1 MIVTLRPAHV
11 KYPVGNELDTDIDA
25 NKAGPAGALWAGLKS
40 RAGLTFG
47 GLAPLRA
54 LPAPEQN
61 GLVNIVML
69 FPPFLPRAAT

>member
-1 MIVTLRPAHV
+1 MVVTLCFPHV
-11 KYPVGNELDTDIDA
+11 KSPVRKELDTDIDA
-25 NKAGPAGALWAGLKS
+25 DKAGPAGALWADLKS

-47 GLAPLRA
+47 GLAPPRA

-61 GLVNIVML
+61 GLVNTVML